1 MSKEAVKL
9 TLQVVMPDN
18 PEHKLL
24 WQQLAKI
31 RINKGLPDPT
41 VALNTE
47 SDHECWMYM
56 YTTDER
62 HRFLWFTWTR
72 YVHVFRHRCH
82 PATKCEERA
91 AIPVRRGFDF
101 SSLVTTWTGGGI

>member
-41 VALNTE
+41 VVLNTVL
-47 SDHECWMYM
+47 DV
-56 YTTDER
+56 
-62 HRFLWFTWTR
+62 
-72 YVHVFRHRCH
+72 YVYDR
-82 PATKCEERA
+82 
-91 AIPVRRGFDF
+91 
-101 SSLVTTWTGGGI
+101 